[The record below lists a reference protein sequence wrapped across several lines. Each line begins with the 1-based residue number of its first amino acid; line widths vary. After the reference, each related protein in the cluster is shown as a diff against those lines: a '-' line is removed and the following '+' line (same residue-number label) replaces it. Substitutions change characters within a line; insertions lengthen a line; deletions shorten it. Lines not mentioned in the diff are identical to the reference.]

1 MMQVGNLTLPSLNE
15 KPSWNIWITLWAFD
29 LRLGRGVS
37 PDFQPRWV
45 SLRLVQRRLCFQ
57 VCYMRNQRNVSTD
70 CLLGKGTHTKYLKHL
85 CIDKSW
91 LTFDLICKYLK
102 STQECPLQ
110 FEVSNLHFHNAIGVD
125 IFLKD
130 QIQKLLKKPGKQHFP
145 TSVGGRETK
154 KREKLKLFVRI

>member
-1 MMQVGNLTLPSLNE
+1 MMRVGNLTLPSLNE

-45 SLRLVQRRLCFQ
+45 SLRLVRRRLCFQ

-70 CLLGKGTHTKYLKHL
+70 CLWGKGTHTKYLKHL

-91 LTFDLICKYLK
+91 LNIWFDLQVFKINSRMSPSVWGVEFTLSQCHWCWHFP
-102 STQECPLQ
+102 ER
-110 FEVSNLHFHNAIGVD
+110 SNSKIA
-125 IFLKD
+125 
-130 QIQKLLKKPGKQHFP
+130 QKPGKQHFP
-145 TSVGGRETK
+145 TSVGERETK